1 VKIDK
6 IIFTS
11 TERYS
16 DFWNL
21 QAEVWSNMG
30 IEPVLLL
37 WGKKS
42 NTDVSEKCGKVLE
55 MTYSPDA
62 IMSLQMT
69 WSKFF
74 HVQSEPNTTWIT
86 GDIDLFPLRKSWF
99 TENIVEIE
107 DDCYAHL
114 SPIALSSNDS
124 HWHTKGGSILG
135 GIDLPAYFHAA
146 KGETFS
152 KVYGMN
158 GDLVDQVN
166 YIVSTGKYGRHIPE
180 DYKNKTPKEVAE
192 ITGTLRGDHTN
203 VPYWCADENYTSDIL
218 WNAVQSKRVRWKG
231 VGYNLIDWNNPYQ
244 SNRIDRYFWTGNN
257 YRFVDM
263 QRLKTNQYIDMHC
276 SVPYM
281 AQSNDLIDILR
292 LAGMINR

>member
-1 VKIDK
+1 MKIDK

-30 IEPVLLL
+30 IEPLLLL

-42 NTDVSEKCGKVLE
+42 NTDVSERHGKVLE
-55 MTYSPDA
+55 MTYSSDA

-99 TENIVEIE
+99 IENIVGIE

-114 SPIALSSNDS
+114 SATALSSKDL
-124 HWHTKGGSILG
+124 HWHNKGGSVSG

-146 KGETFS
+146 KGKIFS
-152 KVYGMN
+152 EIYGMN

-166 YIVSTGKYGRHIPE
+166 HIVSTGKYGRHIPE
-180 DYKNKTPKEVAE
+180 EYKSKTPKEIAT
-192 ITGTLRGDHTN
+192 ITGSLKGDHTN
-203 VPYWCADENYTSDIL
+203 IPYWCADENYTSDML
-218 WNAVQSKRVRWKG
+218 WKAVQEKRVKWKG
-231 VGYNLIDWNNPYQ
+231 VGYDLIDWNNPYQ
-244 SNRIDRYFWTGNN
+244 SSRIDRYFWTGNN

-263 QRLKTNQYIDMHC
+263 QRLKTNQYIDIHC
-276 SVPYM
+276 SVPYIS
-281 AQSNDLIDILR
+281 QSDDLIDILR
-292 LAGMINR
+292 LAGMIQR